1 MVSWVPYW
9 GGPAHNLTW
18 YIGANSFLA
27 GPSSGSSHCGYGVG
41 GALQLGGL
49 TVQTTSPLLADASW
63 IATQN
68 I

>member
-1 MVSWVPYW
+1 MPTRVTKQADAVDGPLLGNGAVGAVL

-41 GALQLGGL
+41 
-49 TVQTTSPLLADASW
+49 
-63 IATQN
+63 
-68 I
+68 